1 MSEESGTSVA
11 PSAGEVSST
20 FGGPFSP
27 AASAFPVAAAVAA
40 AVAATAFSVA
50 DSVALVQK

>member
-1 MSEESGTSVA
+1 MSDVTGTSVA

-20 FGGPFSP
+20 FGGALSP
-27 AASAFPVAAAVAA
+27 AAAFSVAAAVAA

-50 DSVALVQK
+50 DSVALVPK

>member
-1 MSEESGTSVA
+1 MSEESGTPVA

-50 DSVALVQK
+50 DSVALVPK